1 VSLFAPP
8 RPLLFRFRSFKDGT
22 WLAVFCAGAL
32 LAVSTAGCT
41 ARQKR
46 AAVDKRTAAI
56 IADKQTAALGAP
68 AAFTI
73 LPPEETLRRRLLT
86 EQDLAYI
93 SPTSLG
99 SEFLESPKGTPEAQP
114 ARSVDSLKTPDRP
127 PLPSP
132 FSISLNESLQIAA
145 ANSRTYQ
152 SRKESVFRTALA
164 LDLEREDFRTSF
176 SGLVSTLFRH
186 DRTDRETGGPITE
199 EQETSAVLAAS
210 KTLKTGGELTLRIG
224 LDLLKLLRPG
234 DFSSQAFF
242 GDASVNIPL
251 LRGAGRRIAAE
262 SLTQAERDAL
272 YAIYD
277 FEEFKRG
284 FAVGIARQYL
294 SVLQNE
300 DRVRNAEENYR
311 SLITAS
317 RRSRRL
323 LQAGS
328 LPPIQVDQALQNEL
342 RARNRW
348 ISAQATFDSSVDNF
362 KLQLGLPVD
371 AVVTLQRAEFD
382 ALYTSAASN
391 SDAVPPAITVTEESQ
406 IPAADSP
413 VTLASESPAPPGP
426 LEIPYDDAL
435 QLAFTHR
442 LDMKIAEGRVVDAQ
456 RAVVVG
462 ADGFNPALNLQ
473 LRGTTEDEKLRGLDA
488 DHGNYSAALL
498 LDLPLNRTRE
508 AIAYRQNLIA
518 LQAAVR
524 GVQDLEDNIKL
535 AIRSRLRAL
544 REARESLHIQ
554 TLSLQ
559 LARRRVRGADLNL
572 QAGRVPIRDLLDAQ
586 EDLLSAQ
593 NAVASAAINY
603 RLGELDLQ
611 RDLGILVITPDGLWR
626 EFTPPPSSP

>member
-1 VSLFAPP
+1 MCLTVVCSGAALV
-8 RPLLFRFRSFKDGT
+8 LL
-22 WLAVFCAGAL
+22 
-32 LAVSTAGCT
+32 AGCT

-46 AAVDKRTAAI
+46 AATDKRAAAV
-56 IADKQTAALGAP
+56 IAAKQTEALGAP
-68 AAFTI
+68 SDFTI
-73 LPPEETLRRRLLT
+73 APAEDTLRRRLLT
-86 EQDLAYI
+86 GQNLAI
-93 SPTSLG
+93 FGPSSLG
-99 SEFLESPKGTPEAQP
+99 SDYLVSPKGTPEARDP
-114 ARSVDSLKTPDRP
+114 KPMP
-127 PLPSP
+127 PPRDP
-132 FSISLNESLQIAA
+132 TAPVEQQSISLNEALQISA
-145 ANSRTYQ
+145 ANSRAYQ
-152 SRKESVFRTALA
+152 ARKESVFRTALA
-164 LDLEREDFRTSF
+164 LDFEREDFRTSF

-186 DRTDRETGGPITE
+186 DRTARATGGAITE
-199 EQETSAVLAAS
+199 QQETDAIVAAS
-210 KTLKTGGELTLRIG
+210 QTLKTGTQITLRLG
-224 LDLLKLLRPG
+224 LDLVKLLQPG
-234 DFSSQAFF
+234 NFSTQSFF
-242 GDASVNIPL
+242 GDASVNVPL

-262 SLTQAERDAL
+262 NLTQAERDAL

-348 ISAQATFDSSVDNF
+348 ISAQASYDSSLDSF

-382 ALYTSAASN
+382 ALYATAAADSE
-391 SDAVPPAITVTEESQ
+391 VPPAIAVSEEDK

-413 VTLASESPAPPGP
+413 ITLASESPAPPGP
-426 LEIPYDDAL
+426 MEIPYDDAV
-435 QLAFTHR
+435 QLAFNHR
-442 LDMKIAEGRVVDAQ
+442 LDIKIAEGRVEDAQ
-456 RAVVVG
+456 RAVVVS

-473 LRGTTEDEKLRGLDA
+473 LRGTTADEKLRGLDA

-508 AIAYRQNLIA
+508 AISYRQSLI
-518 LQAAVR
+518 LLEAAVR
-524 GVQDLEDNIKL
+524 AVQELEDNIKL
-535 AIRSRLRAL
+535 AIRARLRSL

-586 EDLLSAQ
+586 EDLLTAQ
-593 NAVASAAINY
+593 NALASAAINY
-603 RLGELDLQ
+603 RLAELDLQ
-611 RDLGILVITPDGLWR
+611 RDLGVLAVTPDGLWR
-626 EFTPPPSSP
+626 EFTPTPPSSP